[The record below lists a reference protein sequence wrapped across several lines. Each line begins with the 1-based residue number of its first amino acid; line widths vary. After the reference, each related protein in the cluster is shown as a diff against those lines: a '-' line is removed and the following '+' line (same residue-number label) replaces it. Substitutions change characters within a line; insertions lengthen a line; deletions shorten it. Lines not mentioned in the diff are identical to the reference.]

1 MHRYIETLEKPK
13 ILKPLLKKN
22 LVTNI
27 PAKNIDQKW
36 MRYALSEARKAVG
49 RTAENPPVGCVI
61 VAASGELVGVG
72 HTARTGRPHA
82 ETVALAMAGAQARDA
97 TAYVTL
103 EPCAHHGQTPPCAA
117 ALVEAG
123 IRRVVIAQQDPDR
136 RVNGQGVAMLQAAGI
151 EVATDI
157 ASEMAFSV
165 MQGFLHRIQHKRPL
179 VTIKTATS
187 LDGGIALGDGRKIW
201 LTSPPMRRYVHL
213 LRSKSDAILTGIGT
227 VLADDPEMT
236 CRLPGLEQDSPL
248 RFVLDS
254 QLRCPPDAK
263 ILRNNDGAP
272 TVIFCADTASSEARE
287 ALEKAGADIVPV
299 AVDSSQDDGTHKR
312 LDLSEILHYLGN
324 AGVNNLLVEAGS
336 AIVTSVIAADAAD
349 FIHWT
354 QSQHLLGSDAIPAIS
369 PLKLVALPE
378 QTRYTETHHQQ
389 IGRDRLTILAKSL

>member
-1 MHRYIETLEKPK
+1 
-13 ILKPLLKKN
+13 
-22 LVTNI
+22 
-27 PAKNIDQKW
+27 
-36 MRYALSEARKAVG
+36 
-49 RTAENPPVGCVI
+49 
-61 VAASGELVGVG
+61 
-72 HTARTGRPHA
+72 
-82 ETVALAMAGAQARDA
+82 
-97 TAYVTL
+97 
-103 EPCAHHGQTPPCAA
+103 
-117 ALVEAG
+117 
-123 IRRVVIAQQDPDR
+123 
-136 RVNGQGVAMLQAAGI
+136 
-151 EVATDI
+151 DI

-248 RFVLDS
+248 RFLLDS

-299 AVDSSQDDGTHKR
+299 AVVSSQDDGTHKR

>member
-1 MHRYIETLEKPK
+1 M
-13 ILKPLLKKN
+13 KPLLKKN
-22 LVTNI
+22 LVINI
-27 PAKNIDQKW
+27 PTKNIDQKW
-36 MRYALSEARKAVG
+36 MRYAISEARKAVG
-49 RTAENPPVGCVI
+49 RAAENPPVGCVI
-61 VAASGELVGVG
+61 IAASGQLVGAG

-82 ETVALAMAGAQARDA
+82 ETMALAMAGQHARGG

-103 EPCAHHGQTPPCAA
+103 EPCAHHGQTSPCAM
-117 ALVEAG
+117 ALIEAG
-123 IRRVVIAQQDPDR
+123 IRQVVIALQDPDR
-136 RVNGQGVAMLQAAGI
+136 RVNGKGVAMLRAAGI
-151 EVATDI
+151 DVTTDI
-157 ASEMAFSV
+157 ASDMAYSV
-165 MQGFLHRIQHKRPL
+165 MQGFLHRMVHKRPL

-227 VLADDPEMT
+227 ILADDPDMS
-236 CRLPGLEQDSPL
+236 CRLPGLEHDSPS
-248 RFVLDS
+248 RFILDS

-263 ILRNNDGAP
+263 ILQNKNAVP
-272 TVIFCADTASSEARE
+272 TVIFCADTASSEARI
-287 ALEKAGADIVPV
+287 ALEKSGAVIVPM
-299 AVDSSQDDGTHKR
+299 AVDKAPDDGSQKR
-312 LDLSEILHYLGN
+312 LDLEKVLRYLGE

-336 AIVTSVIAADAAD
+336 SIVTSMIAGDLADV
-349 FIHWT
+349 IHWT